1 VTKLAKIVRTPL
13 RFRQS
18 GRRPIKTSF
27 LQSKTWETIG
37 NFCAFLVSA
46 ILFFAGAPVLIVGL
60 TWFLV
65 GAGLVFVWPNYDYA
79 KRRKEADEA
88 YQLELQK
95 DPRKQLLVGAESHL
109 RALGK
114 SIDKLPRAV
123 SQHVDALHTRATAIL
138 NAVDADI
145 AKSVPIVPFFTTDLP
160 EAARLATER
169 GKLTDK
175 GSAKR
180 KAQIDQA
187 LEARTYVFASA
198 ETAMMAP
205 ALASVDID
213 MRLLGD
219 AMDVEVQDVAR

>member
-1 VTKLAKIVRTPL
+1 VTKLAKIERTPL
-13 RFRQS
+13 RFRQP

-37 NFCAFLVSA
+37 NFCAFLSSA
-46 ILFFAGAPVLIVGL
+46 ILFFTGAPILLVGI

-65 GAGLVFVWPNYDYA
+65 GAGLVFVWPNYDHA
-79 KRRKEADEA
+79 KRRKEADDA

-95 DPRKQLLVGAESHL
+95 DPRKALLVGVESHL

-114 SIDKLPRAV
+114 SVGKLPRAI
-123 SQHVDALHTRATAIL
+123 SQQVDALHTRATAIL

-169 GKLTDK
+169 SQLNDK
-175 GSAKR
+175 GNAER

-187 LEARTYVFASA
+187 LEALTYVFESA

-205 ALASVDID
+205 ALASVDVD

-219 AMDVEVQDVAR
+219 AMDVEVQDLTR